1 METTLVFRKIKRSDR
16 HYVQVEL
23 ALNSMHYFYV
33 KNRPEFKWDSSAR
46 CWEIIYTPETAGML
60 QELSELERHAAI
72 YLEVGNMRYEW
83 MPDFSWMERYGR
95 SMAAYLEQFTH
106 FLEHKRYSDQTC
118 DGYANALEQFFR
130 HQAIQRPE
138 AITKDHLIDFNR
150 NYILAR
156 GLSSSYQNMVVNALK
171 LFLVVI
177 KEAEL
182 SPFSL
187 DRPRREHRLP
197 NVLSK
202 EEVKRIITAPLNI
215 KHRLMLQLIYGCGL
229 RAGELRRIR
238 PVDILSERQLL
249 FIQQSKGKKDRVVPL
264 PMSMIDQLR
273 EYYRSERPHIYL
285 FEGDTPGQPYAQRS
299 LQLVFQNALRKTGIK
314 KPATLHWLRHSY
326 ATHLLERGTDI
337 RYIQELLGH
346 SNTKTTMIYTHVGQK
361 SLEQIRSPLD
371 DL

>member
-1 METTLVFRKIKRSDR
+1 METTLVFRKIKRRDR
-16 HYVQVEL
+16 YYVQVEL
-23 ALNSMHYFYV
+23 ASNSMHYFYV
-33 KNRPEFKWDSSAR
+33 KNRPEFKWDASAR
-46 CWEIIYTPETAGML
+46 CWEIIYTPDTASML
-60 QELSELERHAAI
+60 QELSELDRYAAI
-72 YLEVGNMRYEW
+72 YLELGNMRYAW
-83 MPDFSWMERYGR
+83 SPDFSWMERYSR
-95 SMAAYLEQFTH
+95 SMAVYLEKFAH

-118 DGYANALEQFFR
+118 EGYANALEQFFR

-138 AITKDHLIDFNR
+138 EITKDHLIDFNR

-156 GLSSSYQNMVVNALK
+156 RLSASYQNTVVNALK

-177 KEAEL
+177 QETEL

-229 RAGELRRIR
+229 RAGELRRLR
-238 PVDILSERQLL
+238 PVDILSDRQML
-249 FIQQSKGKKDRVVPL
+249 FVQQSKGKKDRMVPM
-264 PMSMIDQLR
+264 PMSMIEQLR
-273 EYYRSERPHIYL
+273 DYYRSERPRLYL
-285 FEGDTPGQPYAQRS
+285 FEGDVPGQPYAQRS

-326 ATHLLERGTDI
+326 ATHLLERVTDI